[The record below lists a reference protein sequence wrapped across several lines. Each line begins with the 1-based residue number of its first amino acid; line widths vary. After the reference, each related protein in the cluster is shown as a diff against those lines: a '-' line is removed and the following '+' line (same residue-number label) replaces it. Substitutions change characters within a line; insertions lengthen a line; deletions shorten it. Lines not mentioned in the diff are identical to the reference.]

1 MFLFLMSYL
10 LKTVQRYK
18 IIINLQAFSRKIS
31 QNDSIFLYFLSFCRG
46 FIPKSANFPHIS
58 GLSNH
63 LSSLFRSIQ
72 LSSFIFSVYPA
83 IFLHFFGLSSHL
95 PSLFL
100 LYQNKKWHEYL
111 AVSN

>member
-31 QNDSIFLYFLSFCRG
+31 QNDSIFLCFLSFCRG

-58 GLSNH
+58 VLSNH

-83 IFLHFFGLSSHL
+83 IFLHFFYYIRTKSGMNIWRFQIK
-95 PSLFL
+95 SLTL
-100 LYQNKKWHEYL
+100 H
-111 AVSN
+111 S

>member
-31 QNDSIFLYFLSFCRG
+31 QNDSIFLCFLSFCRG
-46 FIPKSANFPHIS
+46 FIPKFANFPHIS

-72 LSSFIFSVYPA
+72 LSSFI
-83 IFLHFFGLSSHL
+83 IFGLSSHL